1 MVLQELLR
9 NMLKEET
16 VTRED
21 DMEWIVRY
29 EGTLTQSAA
38 VTELL
43 GGYAL
48 VQTEGEQPL
57 VPRGEASLLGE
68 NARVI
73 YAELPQRV
81 FFSDLSGAAASC
93 IPAAVQRGEERLTGQ
108 GVLVAVI
115 DSGIDYAHPDFRR
128 EDGTTRILA
137 LWDQT
142 AGQGTPPEGY
152 STGSL
157 YTEAQINE
165 ALEQRRTEDR
175 YRIVPSRDLSGH
187 GTHVAGIAA
196 GNGRA
201 SGGRNRGVARESSLL
216 VVKLSQTEISNSDG
230 TARLMEAVDFC
241 IRTAIR
247 KGMPLAVN
255 ISFGNQFGAHN
266 GKSLLE
272 TYLNTVIPLT
282 RCAVCI
288 GTGNDG
294 NGRKHAGGIL
304 REGQPRRLELAVEG
318 QERQLNLQLW
328 KSYTDEVTLE
338 VELAD
343 GQRFRFAYEDGE
355 ALEGAGYGLLFAGR
369 GSRIRSGTLELEVLW
384 RQPTPYQNLS
394 VAELSIAAVTGTLPQ
409 GSYSL
414 WLQPVSV
421 VDGEYDVWILR
432 GLEESNSGFVV
443 PEPERTLTIPSTAD
457 RCIAVGAY
465 DSAGERLAG
474 FSGRGYPRNSGLV
487 KPDLVA
493 PGVGITSC
501 APGGGYSVRTGTSMA
516 APFVTG
522 SAALLLE
529 WGLLWGKDPFLYGE
543 KLTEYLRRG
552 ARREQSLSVYQAGNS
567 GFPNRSAGFGAL
579 CLAQSIPEGA
589 KERLLQTN

>member
-1 MVLQELLR
+1 
-9 NMLKEET
+9 
-16 VTRED
+16 
-21 DMEWIVRY
+21 MEWIVRY
-29 EGTLTQSAA
+29 EGTLTRSAA

-48 VQTEGEQPL
+48 VRTEGEQSFTPL
-57 VPRGEASLLGE
+57 GEPGLLGE
-68 NARVI
+68 NARII

-81 FFSDLSGAAASC
+81 FFSDIPGAAASC
-93 IPAAVQRGEERLTGQ
+93 IPAAVRQGEETLTGK

-128 EDGTTRILA
+128 EDGTTRILE

-152 STGSL
+152 HTGTL

-165 ALEQRRTEDR
+165 ALKQLRTEER

-201 SGGRNRGVARESSLL
+201 SGGRNRGIAWESSLL
-216 VVKLSQTEISNSDG
+216 VVKLSQAEVSNSDG

-241 IRTAIR
+241 IRAAIR
-247 KGMPLAVN
+247 RGMPLSVN

-272 TYLNTVIPLT
+272 TYFNTVIPLT

-304 REGQPRRLELAVEG
+304 QEGQQRQLELAIEG

-328 KSYTDEVTLE
+328 KSYTDEMTLE

-343 GQRFRFAYEDGE
+343 GQQFRFSYEDGE
-355 ALEGAGYGLLFAGR
+355 ELEGAGYGLLFAGR

-394 VAELSIAAVTGTLPQ
+394 VAELSLTAVTGTLPQ
-409 GSYSL
+409 GSYFL
-414 WLQPVSV
+414 RLQPIRI

-432 GLEESNSGFVV
+432 GLEESSSGFVI
-443 PEPERTLTIPSTAD
+443 PTPERTLTIPSTAD

-465 DSAGERLAG
+465 DSSGERLAG
-474 FSGRGYPRNSGLV
+474 FSGRGYPRDSGTV

-501 APGGGYSVRTGTSMA
+501 APGGGYSVKTGTSMA

-529 WGLLWGKDPFLYGE
+529 WGLLWGRDPFLYGE

-552 ARREQSLSVYQAGNS
+552 ARREQSLSVYQAGGS

-579 CLAQSIPEGA
+579 CLAQSIPE
-589 KERLLQTN
+589 ENRLHIPLVN